1 MEYILYIFKFLYR
14 IRWWL
19 IFGTLSITFLAIIAT
34 KHLSKQYSVNCLV
47 YTGVISGYSLEKDG
61 SQVYAVA
68 QNSIDNIINIIKSEG
83 TLQNVCL
90 RLYARCLINGN
101 PNSDNNYIQAGN
113 YRMIYNHLKN
123 SPQGK
128 IILGLINKKSEDITY
143 NRFLRYYNS
152 SNDNYLYGLFHYNM
166 PHFCYNDLQRI
177 MVEQE
182 GNSDLL
188 KISYND
194 TDPGIAYNTLLIVSK
209 EFVNEYTSIRYGQTD
224 KVIEYFKQQL
234 DIIGRDLHGQED
246 DLTAYN
252 ISKRVINYTDET
264 KEIAAVN
271 KEFELRHQDALLLYS
286 SSKSALQE
294 LEKQMNSNT
303 KQYLTN
309 MEFLNKLRQV
319 SELQT
324 KVSEGEILPN
334 TSGENLNLN
343 KKELSKAKNDLS
355 VITTKYQKH
364 QYTKEGIAKDNIVDS
379 WLGELISYEKSKADL
394 KVMDKARREL
404 NARYVFFAP
413 VGSTIKRKERGINFT
428 EANYLSLLKSYDDAL
443 MRKKNLEM
451 TSATLKVLTPPA
463 YPLSSIGGARKKI
476 VMAAFVGSFLFIL
489 GFLLLLELIDQTLRD
504 TIRARRIT
512 HLPILG
518 SFPRKSM
525 FRFRNYNTICS
536 EMATKYLST
545 SILRFFTEHKEGLPF
560 IVNFITT
567 ECGTG
572 KSYLAEQLS
581 KYWESIGLKVCIVS
595 YKKDFNPNSKNYILA
610 KNITDLYHPQDE
622 NIVIVEYPD
631 LRNSNI
637 PSELLQQA
645 NLNLIIARADH
656 GWKSNDN
663 ILVKALK
670 QQVGNAPLYLYLNQ
684 ASRDEVQNYTGML
697 PPYTFFR
704 KMMYRYSQ
712 LALTE
717 HTFSEA
723 TSSIPTDNQEDEE
736 YEEEN

>member
-19 IFGTLSITFLAIIAT
+19 ILGTLSITFLAIIAT
-34 KHLSKQYSVNCLV
+34 KHISKQYSVNCLV

-61 SQVYAVA
+61 TEVYAVA

-90 RLYARCLINGN
+90 RLYARCLINGD
-101 PNSDNNYIQAGN
+101 PEKDNNYILAKT

-128 IILGLINKKSEDITY
+128 AIIRLIDKKSEDRTF
-143 NRFLRYYNS
+143 NNFLKFYNS
-152 SNDNYLYGLFHYNM
+152 NKHNYLYGLFYYDM

-177 MVEQE
+177 TVERE

-209 EFVNEYTSIRYGQTD
+209 EFVNEYSSIRYGQTD

-271 KEFELRHQDALLLYS
+271 KEFELRHQDALLQYS

-294 LEKQMNSNT
+294 LEKQINSNT

-319 SELQT
+319 SELQA

-334 TSGENLNLN
+334 ISDGNLNLN
-343 KKELSKAKNDLS
+343 KRELSKAQNDLS
-355 VITTKYQKH
+355 AITTKYQKH

-379 WLGELISYEKSKADL
+379 WLGELINYEKSKADL

-404 NARYVFFAP
+404 NERYVFFAP

-463 YPLSSIGGARKKI
+463 YPLSSIGGARKKMVI
-476 VMAAFVGSFLFIL
+476 AAFVGSFLFIL

-504 TIRARRIT
+504 TIRAHRIT
-512 HLPILG
+512 NLPILG
-518 SFPRKSM
+518 SFPRKST

-536 EMATKYLST
+536 EIATKYLSS
-545 SILRFFTEHKEGLPF
+545 SILRFFSEHKEGYPF
-560 IVNFITT
+560 ILNLIST
-567 ECGTG
+567 ESGTG
-572 KSYLAEQLS
+572 KSYIAELLS
-581 KYWESIGLKVCIVS
+581 KYWESIGLKVHIVS
-595 YKKDFNPNSKNYILA
+595 YEKDFNPKSKDYILA
-610 KNITDLYHPQDE
+610 KSVIDLYNVQDE
-622 NIVIVEYPD
+622 NVVILEYPD
-631 LRNSNI
+631 LRSNNI
-637 PSELLQQA
+637 PSELLQEA
-645 NLNLIIARADH
+645 NLNLIIARANH
-656 GWKSNDN
+656 GWKSNDK
-663 ILVKALK
+663 ILVKNLK
-670 QQVGNAPLYLYLNQ
+670 EQIGTAPFYLYLNQ

-697 PPYTFFR
+697 PPYTFLR
-704 KMMYRYSQ
+704 QLMYRYSQ